1 MIPYK
6 LSQNDIELIIN
17 SLDIVIDR
25 LNNQIAQIEQDHRHR
40 KDLTP
45 NLRNVLSEYNQ
56 LMDNMLFC
64 R

>member
-6 LSQNDIELIIN
+6 ISQNDIELIIN

-40 KDLTP
+40 KDLTY
-45 NLRNVLSEYNQ
+45 NLREALSKYNQ
-56 LMDNMLFC
+56 LRDNMLFC